1 VMAPPLRVW
10 IDTDPAVGVP
20 QRDVDDGFALLQAF
34 RSDDLN
40 IVGVSSVFGNA
51 PLEQAHP
58 ITVALTD
65 QWQPGTPVFRGA
77 AGPDEGPTPASDALV
92 EALKE
97 GPLTVLALGP
107 VSNVAQAVKSRP
119 DLAQRLKVV
128 AVAGRLPG
136 QRFTTG
142 TTNLRGHRD
151 FNFEQD
157 PQAMAYLIER
167 GISLTLAPFE
177 LSRKVWITVPY
188 LDRLEAQAPD
198 TAPLIAPARAW
209 LQLWHDTF
217 QVDGFNPFDTLAVGV
232 LTRRDLITCDPLGV
246 RIAEHPDDRTA
257 PEMQGTEPPTKPY
270 LEVGPLFGLPVQ
282 WCHDVDAPRFLDAL
296 EVVFTHEGTTPR
308 VDGP

>member
-1 VMAPPLRVW
+1 VLSQPL
-10 IDTDPAVGVP
+10 
-20 QRDVDDGFALLQAF
+20 Q
-34 RSDDLN
+34 
-40 IVGVSSVFGNA
+40 
-51 PLEQAHP
+51 
-58 ITVALTD
+58 
-65 QWQPGTPVFRGA
+65 GA

-246 RIAEHPDDRTA
+246 RIAEHPDDRDRV
-257 PEMQGTEPPTKPY
+257 E
-270 LEVGPLFGLPVQ
+270 LEVLRPSRELFGAYGGLVRG
-282 WCHDVDAPRFLDAL
+282 VTAVAPLTGLLGTVSGMIETFDSLASMELFSAGGGGIGAGISSAMISTQMGLVVAVPGILLGAALQRRQRAL
-296 EVVFTHEGTTPR
+296 EDQLEQMA
-308 VDGP
+308 